1 MDPRQRQNYESY
13 IQGRVTSLRRTA
25 YRLAG
30 SWDAADDLVQDTFVK
45 LYLHWAKATA
55 ARSIDAYSRRI
66 LVNTFLEQ
74 LRRPWYRRVLSVAT
88 PPDRPTGA
96 VDHDGALDLRAAL
109 DRLAAG
115 QRAVLI
121 LRYWEGL
128 DVAETA
134 EALGCSVG
142 TVKSQTSAAI
152 GRLRRLL
159 PEYAG
164 VAEPAGTDRS
174 TR

>member
-1 MDPRQRQNYESY
+1 MNPQHRRDYESY
-13 IQGRVTSLRRTA
+13 IAGRVASLRRTA

-45 LYLHWAKATA
+45 LYLHWARATA

-74 LRRPWYRRVLSVAT
+74 LRRPWYRRVLSFGS
-88 PPDRPTGA
+88 PPDRPVRP

-109 DRLAAG
+109 ARLAAG
-115 QRAVLI
+115 QRAVVI

-134 EALGCSVG
+134 EALGCSEG

-164 VAEPAGTDRS
+164 LVQPAGTDRS
-174 TR
+174 TA

>member
-1 MDPRQRQNYESY
+1 MNARQRRDYESY

-30 SWDAADDLVQDTFVK
+30 SWDSADDLVQDTFVK

-74 LRRPWYRRVLSVAT
+74 VRRPWYRRVLSFGS
-88 PPDRPTGA
+88 PPDRPIRP
-96 VDHDGALDLRAAL
+96 VDHDGALDLRATL
-109 DRLAAG
+109 GRLAAG

-134 EALGCSVG
+134 ETLGCSEG

-164 VAEPAGTDRS
+164 VVEPVGTDRS
-174 TR
+174 TA